1 VKTGGGLS
9 FNSTV
14 PLTNIDE
21 KMVRNILHEY
31 RIFNAEVL
39 FRCDATV
46 DEFIDV
52 VEGNRS
58 YIRCIYI
65 YNKIDQLSIEE
76 LEEFARKPDSIVVR
90 YTYKLQ

>member
-1 VKTGGGLS
+1 
-9 FNSTV
+9 V
-14 PLTNIDE
+14 PLTHIDE
-21 KMVRNILHEY
+21 KMVKTILHEY
-31 RIFNAEVL
+31 RIFNAEIL

-58 YIRCIYI
+58 YIPCVYV

-76 LEEFARKPDSIVVR
+76 LEEIARKKDCIPVR
-90 YTYKLQ
+90 YHR